1 MAANRAQRRRL
12 ERKGLVEVG
21 ERKETVCFANV
32 NPGEITCELFGTFTH
47 LLTHDMQTTHYIDG
61 FICKR
66 SGGLLSVFRNGV
78 VAEYLQDVES
88 DWIWMVDSDIVLAE
102 DTLHLLMEA
111 RTAHP
116 EAKIITGWYVIPMGE
131 EGFRPDVYKWT
142 GETNDWTE
150 GGNFVYQ
157 EVPEDVC
164 YIDSA
169 GIGCTLVKRDLLIK
183 MMKKYGRPSPWF
195 TLCERGGPHHPNPR
209 VFGED
214 HSFFLRARELGCKPL
229 LVPQAEVG
237 HMKTLMLT
245 GEHLTTGVT
254 HV

>member
-1 MAANRAQRRRL
+1 MD
-12 ERKGLVEVG
+12 
-21 ERKETVCFANV
+21 ERKETVCFGNV

-61 FICKR
+61 FIVKR

-78 VAEYLQDVES
+78 IAEYLQDVES
-88 DWIWMVDSDIVLAE
+88 DWIWLVDSDIVLAE
-102 DTLHLLMEA
+102 DTLHLLMEQRA
-111 RTAHP
+111 SHP
-116 EAKIITGWYVIPMGE
+116 EAKVITGWYVIPMGE
-131 EGFRPDVYKWT
+131 DGFRPDVYRWT
-142 GETNDWTE
+142 GETDDWTQ
-150 GGNFVYQ
+150 GGNFEYQ

-183 MMKKYGRPSPWF
+183 MLQKYGRPSPWF
-195 TLCERGGPHHPNPR
+195 TLCERGGPNHPDPR
-209 VFGED
+209 IFGED

-237 HMKTLMLT
+237 HMKSLMLT